1 MVWLRRIILDI
12 SVKKLSETLK
22 IDPQALL
29 DKMIAA
35 GLSQTSIEDS
45 VSNEDKQKLLAFIRS
60 SKDSVKE
67 DKTEPVVS
75 TPQTPKAAPKKEKT
89 EKSKDSPESASQK
102 KFKKSK
108 KSVNINGSIRV
119 NDLSRK
125 LNKRGNE
132 VVKKLVELGEMSS
145 LNDEID
151 QETAVLVSEE
161 FGFEVKFEEEQELK
175 EEETN
180 YPQVISNFSDEKAP
194 SKRHPVVTVMGH
206 VDHGKTSLLDAIK
219 STNVV
224 ESESGGIT
232 QHLAA
237 YEVKTKKGK
246 ITFIDTPGHEAF
258 TAMRARGADTTDIV
272 ILVVAADDSV
282 KPQTEE
288 AITHAKAANVPIIV
302 AMNKID
308 LDAADLE
315 KVKGDLAKHE
325 LVSEEWGGKV
335 QMIPVSATTK
345 KGIDNLL
352 DAIELESE
360 MLEIKAPIE
369 GLANGVVLES
379 KLDRFKGPLGTFLVQ
394 NGILKTGDIIVAGE
408 KKGRIKSLT
417 DSSSKEI
424 KEAGPSTP
432 VEVLGL
438 EDCVAAGEVFNVMA
452 NEKDARTIIDARLS
466 FLKDKNDKNVMTSK
480 SAFEMLDQQKIN
492 KLRVIV
498 KSDVAGTSEAINN
511 SLKKIGNEE
520 VDVDIVS
527 SGVGGISESDVNLAI
542 TTGARIIGFNVR
554 SDNKAK
560 KILEEEGIE
569 VAYYSVI
576 YDLIEDTKRLLSGL
590 LEPIYSEKILGLAE
604 VKEVFKSP
612 EFKLVAGCLVT
623 EGLVRREKH
632 VRVLRDN
639 VVIHEGELDSLR
651 RFKDDVKEVQN
662 GTECGIGI
670 KNYLDIKPGD
680 IIENFEQKEEK
691 RSIWWKEIELFEL
704 AITWKKKLQI
714 LFKLLI

>member
-1 MVWLRRIILDI
+1 MDI
-12 SVKKLSETLK
+12 SVKKLSEILK
-22 IDPQALL
+22 IDPQVLL

-35 GLSQTSIEDS
+35 GLSQTSVEDS

-60 SKDSVKE
+60 SKDSGTE
-67 DKTEPVVS
+67 DKPKAIVP
-75 TPQTPKAAPKKEKT
+75 TPQAPKAAPKKEKVK
-89 EKSKDSPESASQK
+89 KSKDSSEPETQK
-102 KFKKSK
+102 KAKQSK

-125 LNKRGNE
+125 LNRRGNE
-132 VVKKLVELGEMSS
+132 VVKKLIELGEMVS

-151 QETAVLVSEE
+151 QETAVLVAEE
-161 FGFEVKFEEEQELK
+161 FGFEVKFEEEQQLK
-175 EEETN
+175 EEEAN
-180 YPQVISNFSDEKAP
+180 YPQVISNFSDEKSP
-194 SKRHPVVTVMGH
+194 SKKHPVVTVMGH

-325 LVSEEWGGKV
+325 IVSEEWGGKV

-345 KGIDNLL
+345 KGIDSLL

-360 MLEIKAPIE
+360 MLELKAPIE

-417 DSSSKEI
+417 DSSGQEI

-432 VEVLGL
+432 IEVLGL

-452 NEKDARTIIDARLS
+452 NEKDARTIIDSRLS
-466 FLKDKNDKNVMTSK
+466 FLKDKNDRNVMTSK
-480 SAFEMLDQQKIN
+480 SAFEMLDQEKIN
-492 KLRVIV
+492 KLRVII

-612 EFKLVAGCLVT
+612 EFSLVAGCLVT

-691 RSIWWKEIELFEL
+691 RSI
-704 AITWKKKLQI
+704 
-714 LFKLLI
+714 

>member
-1 MVWLRRIILDI
+1 MDI
-12 SVKKLSETLK
+12 SVKKLSEILK

-35 GLSQTSIEDS
+35 GLSQTSVEDL

-60 SKDSVKE
+60 SKDSGTE
-67 DKTEPVVS
+67 DKSKAIVP
-75 TPQTPKAAPKKEKT
+75 TPQAPKAAPKKEKVK
-89 EKSKDSPESASQK
+89 KSKDSSGPETQK
-102 KFKKSK
+102 KAKQSK

-125 LNKRGNE
+125 LNRRGNE
-132 VVKKLVELGEMSS
+132 VVKKLVELGEMAS

-151 QETAVLVSEE
+151 QETAVLVAEE
-161 FGFEVKFEEEQELK
+161 FGFEVKFEEEQQLK

-180 YPQVISNFSDEKAP
+180 YPQVVSNFSDEKSP
-194 SKRHPVVTVMGH
+194 SGRHPVVTVMGH

-302 AMNKID
+302 AINKID

-345 KGIDNLL
+345 KGIDSLL

-360 MLEIKAPIE
+360 MLELKAPIE

-417 DSSSKEI
+417 DSSGQEV

-432 VEVLGL
+432 IEVLGL

-452 NEKDARTIIDARLS
+452 NEKDARTIIDSRLS
-466 FLKDKNDKNVMTSK
+466 FLKDKNDRNVMTSK
-480 SAFEMLDQQKIN
+480 SAFEMLDQEKIN
-492 KLRVIV
+492 KLRVII

-612 EFKLVAGCLVT
+612 EFSLVAGCLVT

-691 RSIWWKEIELFEL
+691 RSI
-704 AITWKKKLQI
+704 
-714 LFKLLI
+714 

>member
-1 MVWLRRIILDI
+1 MDI
-12 SVKKLSETLK
+12 SVKKLSEILK
-22 IDPQALL
+22 IDPQVLL

-35 GLSQTSIEDS
+35 GLSQTSVEDS

-60 SKDSVKE
+60 SKDSGTE
-67 DKTEPVVS
+67 DKPKAIVP
-75 TPQTPKAAPKKEKT
+75 TPQAPKAAPKKEKVK
-89 EKSKDSPESASQK
+89 KSKDSSEPETQK
-102 KFKKSK
+102 KAKQSK

-125 LNKRGNE
+125 LNRRGNE
-132 VVKKLVELGEMSS
+132 VVKKLVELGEMAS

-151 QETAVLVSEE
+151 QETAVLVAEE
-161 FGFEVKFEEEQELK
+161 FGFEVKFEEEQQLK

-180 YPQVISNFSDEKAP
+180 YPQVVSNFSDEKSP
-194 SKRHPVVTVMGH
+194 SGRHPVVTVMGH

-345 KGIDNLL
+345 KGIDSLL

-360 MLEIKAPIE
+360 MLELKAPIE

-417 DSSSKEI
+417 DSSGQEI

-432 VEVLGL
+432 IEVLGL

-452 NEKDARTIIDARLS
+452 NEKDARTIIDSRLS
-466 FLKDKNDKNVMTSK
+466 FLKDKNDRNVMTSK
-480 SAFEMLDQQKIN
+480 SAFEMLDQEKIN
-492 KLRVIV
+492 KLRVII

-612 EFKLVAGCLVT
+612 EFSLVAGCLVT

-691 RSIWWKEIELFEL
+691 RSI
-704 AITWKKKLQI
+704 
-714 LFKLLI
+714 

>member
-1 MVWLRRIILDI
+1 MDI
-12 SVKKLSETLK
+12 SVKKLSEILK

-35 GLSQTSIEDS
+35 GLPQNSIEDT
-45 VSNEDKQKLLAFIRS
+45 VSNEDKQKLLSFIRS

-67 DKTEPVVS
+67 DKPKSVVPAS
-75 TPQTPKAAPKKEKT
+75 ATPKAAPKKDKVK
-89 EKSKDSPESASQK
+89 KSKDVSESEDK
-102 KFKKSK
+102 KAEKKSK

-125 LNKRGNE
+125 LSKRGNE
-132 VVKKLVELGEMSS
+132 VVKKLIELGEMVT
-145 LNDEID
+145 LNDEVD
-151 QETAVLVSEE
+151 QETAVLVAEE
-161 FGFEVKFEEEQELK
+161 FGFEVRFEEEQQLI
-175 EEETN
+175 EEEVN
-180 YPQVISNFSDEKAP
+180 YPQIITNFSDEKSP

-224 ESESGGIT
+224 DSESGGIT

-272 ILVVAADDSV
+272 ILVVAANDSV

-360 MLEIKAPIE
+360 MLELKAPIE

-379 KLDRFKGPLGTFLVQ
+379 ELDRFKGPLGTFLVQ
-394 NGILKTGDIIVAGE
+394 NGILKMGDIIVAGE

-417 DSSSKEI
+417 DSSGKEI
-424 KEAGPSTP
+424 REAGPSTP

-438 EDCVAAGEVFNVMA
+438 EDCVAAGEVFNVMN
-452 NEKDARTIIDARLS
+452 NEKDARSIIDSRLA
-466 FLKDKNDKNVMTSK
+466 FLKDKTDKNVMTSK
-480 SAFEMLDQQKIN
+480 TAFEMLDQEKIN
-492 KLRVIV
+492 KLRVII

-520 VDVDIVS
+520 VDVDIVN

-560 KILEEEGIE
+560 KILEEQGLE

-612 EFKLVAGCLVT
+612 EFGLVAGCLVT

-691 RSIWWKEIELFEL
+691 RSI
-704 AITWKKKLQI
+704 
-714 LFKLLI
+714 

>member
-1 MVWLRRIILDI
+1 MDI
-12 SVKKLSETLK
+12 SVKKLSEILK
-22 IDPQALL
+22 IDPKVLL

-35 GLSQTSIEDS
+35 GLPQTNVEDL

-60 SKDSVKE
+60 SKDSIKE
-67 DKTEPVVS
+67 DK
-75 TPQTPKAAPKKEKT
+75 PKAIVPEAQKPTVSPKIEKTTESKNSSKDKSKKEI
-89 EKSKDSPESASQK
+89 QK
-102 KFKKSK
+102 EK

-119 NDLSRK
+119 NDLARK
-125 LNKRGNE
+125 LGKRGNE
-132 VVKKLVELGEMSS
+132 VVKKLVDLGEMAS

-151 QETAVLVSEE
+151 QETAVLVAEE
-161 FGFEVKFEEEQELK
+161 FSFEVKFEEEQVIN
-175 EEETN
+175 EEEVD
-180 YPQVISNFSDEKAP
+180 YPLVVSSFSDEKSPA
-194 SKRHPVVTVMGH
+194 KRHPVVTVMGH
-206 VDHGKTSLLDAIK
+206 VDHGKTSLLDTIK

-224 ESESGGIT
+224 DSESGGIT

-237 YEVKTKKGK
+237 YEVNTKKGK

-258 TAMRARGADTTDIV
+258 TAMRARGANTTDIV
-272 ILVVAADDSV
+272 ILVVAANDSV

-288 AITHAKAANVPIIV
+288 AITHAKAAGVPIIV
-302 AMNKID
+302 AINKID
-308 LDAADLE
+308 LDAADIE
-315 KVKGDLAKHE
+315 KVKGDLAKYE

-335 QMIPVSATTK
+335 QMIPVSAITN
-345 KGIDNLL
+345 KGIDLLL

-360 MLEIKAPIE
+360 ILELKAPVQ

-379 KLDRFKGPLGTFLVQ
+379 ELDRFKGPLCTFLVQ
-394 NGILKTGDIIVAGE
+394 NGVLKIGDVIVAGE
-408 KKGRIKSLT
+408 KKGRIKSLIN
-417 DSSSKEI
+417 SSGQDV

-432 VEVLGL
+432 IEVLGL
-438 EDCVAAGEVFNVMA
+438 EDCVSAGEIFNVMA
-452 NEKDARTIIDARLS
+452 NEKDARTIIESRLS
-466 FLKDKNDKNVMTSK
+466 FHKDRNDKNVMTSK
-480 SAFEMLDQQKIN
+480 SAFEMLDQEKIN

-511 SLKKIGNEE
+511 SLQNIGNEE
-520 VDVDIVS
+520 VNVDIVS

-542 TTGARIIGFNVR
+542 TTGARIVGFNVR

-560 KILEEEGIE
+560 KILEEHGIE

-691 RSIWWKEIELFEL
+691 RSI
-704 AITWKKKLQI
+704 
-714 LFKLLI
+714 

>member
-1 MVWLRRIILDI
+1 MDI
-12 SVKKLSETLK
+12 SVKKLSEILK
-22 IDPQALL
+22 IDPKVLL

-35 GLSQTSIEDS
+35 GLPQTNVEDL
-45 VSNEDKQKLLAFIRS
+45 VSNEDKQKLLSFIRS
-60 SKDSVKE
+60 SKDSIKQ
-67 DKTEPVVS
+67 DK
-75 TPQTPKAAPKKEKT
+75 PKAIVPEAQKPKFSSKT
-89 EKSKDSPESASQK
+89 EKTTKLKNSPEDESKKEIQK
-102 KFKKSK
+102 EK

-119 NDLSRK
+119 NDLARK
-125 LNKRGNE
+125 LSRRGNE
-132 VVKKLVELGEMSS
+132 VVKKLIELGEMVS
-145 LNDEID
+145 LNDQID
-151 QETAVLVSEE
+151 QETAVLVAEE
-161 FGFEVKFEEEQELK
+161 FSFEVKFEEEQVIT
-175 EEETN
+175 EEEVG
-180 YPQVISNFSDEKAP
+180 YPQVVSSFSDEKSPA
-194 SKRHPVVTVMGH
+194 KRHPVVTVMGH
-206 VDHGKTSLLDAIK
+206 VDHGKTSLLDTIK

-224 ESESGGIT
+224 DSESGGIT

-237 YEVKTKKGK
+237 YEVNTKKGK

-258 TAMRARGADTTDIV
+258 TAMRARGANTTDIV
-272 ILVVAADDSV
+272 ILVVAANDSV

-288 AITHAKAANVPIIV
+288 AITHAKAAGVPIIV
-302 AMNKID
+302 AINKID
-308 LDAADLE
+308 LDAADIE

-335 QMIPVSATTK
+335 QMIPVSAISN
-345 KGIDNLL
+345 KGIDLLL

-360 MLEIKAPIE
+360 ILELKAPIQ

-379 KLDRFKGPLGTFLVQ
+379 KLDRFKGPLCTFLVQ
-394 NGILKTGDIIVAGE
+394 NGVLKIGDIIVAGE
-408 KKGRIKSLT
+408 KKGRIKSLI
-417 DSSSKEI
+417 DSSGKDI
-424 KEAGPSTP
+424 KEASPSTP
-432 VEVLGL
+432 IEVLGL
-438 EDCVAAGEVFNVMA
+438 EDCVSAGEIFNVMA
-452 NEKDARTIIDARLS
+452 NEKDARTIIDTRLS
-466 FLKDKNDKNVMTSK
+466 FHKDKNDKNVMTSK
-480 SAFEMLDQQKIN
+480 SAFEMLDQEKIN

-498 KSDVAGTSEAINN
+498 KSDVAGTSEAINS
-511 SLKKIGNEE
+511 SLQNIGNEE
-520 VDVDIVS
+520 VNVDIVS

-542 TTGARIIGFNVR
+542 TTGARIVGFNVR

-560 KILEEEGIE
+560 KILEENGIE

-691 RSIWWKEIELFEL
+691 RSI
-704 AITWKKKLQI
+704 
-714 LFKLLI
+714 

>member
-1 MVWLRRIILDI
+1 MDI
-12 SVKKLSETLK
+12 SVKKLSEILK
-22 IDPQALL
+22 IDPQVLL

-45 VSNEDKQKLLAFIRS
+45 VSNEDKQKLLSFIRS
-60 SKDSVKE
+60 SKDLAVDDKPKAVVPTPQAQKKAPKT
-67 DKTEPVVS
+67 DKT
-75 TPQTPKAAPKKEKT
+75 KKSNDSSKQKLEKEAEKT
-89 EKSKDSPESASQK
+89 
-102 KFKKSK
+102 K

-132 VVKKLVELGEMSS
+132 VVKKLVDLGEMAS

-151 QETAVLVSEE
+151 QETAVLVAEE

-175 EEETN
+175 EDQTN
-180 YPQVISNFSDEKAP
+180 YPQVTSSFSDAEAP
-194 SKRHPVVTVMGH
+194 PKRHSVVTVMGH

-272 ILVVAADDSV
+272 ILVVAANDSV

-335 QMIPVSATTK
+335 QMIPVSAITK
-345 KGIDNLL
+345 KGIDSLL

-360 MLEIKAPIE
+360 MLELKAPIK

-379 KLDRFKGPLGTFLVQ
+379 ELDRFKGPLGTFLIQ
-394 NGILKTGDIIVAGE
+394 NGILKIGDIIVAGE
-408 KKGRIKSLT
+408 KKGRIKSLM
-417 DSSSKEI
+417 DSSGQEL

-438 EDCVAAGEVFNVMA
+438 EDCVSAGEVFNVMA
-452 NEKDARTIIDARLS
+452 NEKDARGIIDARLS

-480 SAFEMLDQQKIN
+480 SAFEMLDQEKIN
-492 KLRVIV
+492 KLRIII

-511 SLKKIGNEE
+511 SLKKIGNNE

-560 KILEEEGIE
+560 KLLEEHGIE
-569 VAYYSVI
+569 ANYYSVI

-612 EFKLVAGCLVT
+612 EFSLVAGCLVT

-691 RSIWWKEIELFEL
+691 RSI
-704 AITWKKKLQI
+704 
-714 LFKLLI
+714 

>member
-1 MVWLRRIILDI
+1 MDI
-12 SVKKLSETLK
+12 SVKKLSEILK
-22 IDPQALL
+22 IDPKVLL

-35 GLSQTSIEDS
+35 GLPQTNVEDL
-45 VSNEDKQKLLAFIRS
+45 VSNEDKQKLLSFIRS
-60 SKDSVKE
+60 SKDSIKQ
-67 DKTEPVVS
+67 DK
-75 TPQTPKAAPKKEKT
+75 PKAIVPEAQKPKFSSKT
-89 EKSKDSPESASQK
+89 EKTTKLKNSPEDESKKEIQK
-102 KFKKSK
+102 EK

-119 NDLSRK
+119 NDLARK
-125 LNKRGNE
+125 LSRRGNE
-132 VVKKLVELGEMSS
+132 VVKKLIELGEMVS
-145 LNDEID
+145 LNDQID
-151 QETAVLVSEE
+151 QETAVLVAEE
-161 FGFEVKFEEEQELK
+161 FSFEVKFEEEQVIT
-175 EEETN
+175 EEEVG
-180 YPQVISNFSDEKAP
+180 YPQVVSSFSDEKSPA
-194 SKRHPVVTVMGH
+194 KRHPVVTVMGH
-206 VDHGKTSLLDAIK
+206 VDHGKTSLLDTIK

-224 ESESGGIT
+224 DSESGGIT

-237 YEVKTKKGK
+237 YEVNTKKGK

-258 TAMRARGADTTDIV
+258 TAMRARGANTTDIV
-272 ILVVAADDSV
+272 ILVVAANDSV

-288 AITHAKAANVPIIV
+288 AITHAKAAGVPIIV
-302 AMNKID
+302 AINKID
-308 LDAADLE
+308 LDAADIE

-335 QMIPVSATTK
+335 QMIPVSAISN
-345 KGIDNLL
+345 KGIDLLL

-360 MLEIKAPIE
+360 ILELKAPIQ

-379 KLDRFKGPLGTFLVQ
+379 KLDRFKGPLCTFLVQ
-394 NGILKTGDIIVAGE
+394 NGVLKIGDIIVAGE
-408 KKGRIKSLT
+408 KKGRIKSLI
-417 DSSSKEI
+417 DSSGKDI
-424 KEAGPSTP
+424 KEASPSTP
-432 VEVLGL
+432 IEVLGL
-438 EDCVAAGEVFNVMA
+438 EDCVSAGEIFNVMA
-452 NEKDARTIIDARLS
+452 NEKDARTIIDTRLS
-466 FLKDKNDKNVMTSK
+466 FHKDKNDKNVMTSK
-480 SAFEMLDQQKIN
+480 SAFEMLDQEKIN

-498 KSDVAGTSEAINN
+498 KSDVAGTSEAINS
-511 SLKKIGNEE
+511 SLQNIGNEE
-520 VDVDIVS
+520 VNVDIVS

-542 TTGARIIGFNVR
+542 TTGARIVGFNVR

-560 KILEEEGIE
+560 KILEENGIE

-590 LEPIYSEKILGLAE
+590 LKPIYSEKILGLAE

-691 RSIWWKEIELFEL
+691 RSI
-704 AITWKKKLQI
+704 
-714 LFKLLI
+714 